1 MVPPDHALP
10 HRAHEEDRS
19 VATQTSRAHPQLLP
33 CPKAVFQR
41 RCRGPEQQSQS
52 HYEKILR
59 IPYLPRPR
67 TRPLSFTCEVAR
79 ARDHPRFLLTNLL
92 IGGGV
97 WVFFLRQPPPCGLC
111 RGRWV
116 PRNEK
121 LCWPAFMRRDFKTV
135 RRLRFMPRCST
146 KAGIIARFALCTGF
160 WKARARRV
168 SAATNSCIRLTRN
181 PSCWPPGPTSSGAGI
196 SRNCSAL
203 RSGHTSTS
211 T

>member
-79 ARDHPRFLLTNLL
+79 ARDHPRFLLTNQ
-92 IGGGV
+92 IIDAVATSVAPESQSSAPGV
-97 WVFFLRQPPPCGLC
+97 NIVRAPSFACG
-111 RGRWV
+111 
-116 PRNEK
+116 
-121 LCWPAFMRRDFKTV
+121 
-135 RRLRFMPRCST
+135 
-146 KAGIIARFALCTGF
+146 
-160 WKARARRV
+160 
-168 SAATNSCIRLTRN
+168 
-181 PSCWPPGPTSSGAGI
+181 
-196 SRNCSAL
+196 
-203 RSGHTSTS
+203 
-211 T
+211 

>member
-79 ARDHPRFLLTNLL
+79 ARDHPRFLLTNPFNTLD
-92 IGGGV
+92 
-97 WVFFLRQPPPCGLC
+97 R
-111 RGRWV
+111 
-116 PRNEK
+116 RNKASESS
-121 LCWPAFMRRDFKTV
+121 CHTHRTSCHTHRTIHN
-135 RRLRFMPRCST
+135 RLE
-146 KAGIIARFALCTGF
+146 
-160 WKARARRV
+160 
-168 SAATNSCIRLTRN
+168 
-181 PSCWPPGPTSSGAGI
+181 PS
-196 SRNCSAL
+196 
-203 RSGHTSTS
+203 
-211 T
+211 